1 MLTLFKYEV
10 RKTLS
15 LKIAVIVLTFVMEAI
30 FLIGFLSGKGTNFQN
45 DGSYVGF
52 LMAGTIGLMFCGLLG
67 PQLWALQS
75 IQLLYRELNSKQSY
89 MLFMTPNSSYS
100 ILGAKFLESMLS
112 AVAGGL
118 FFIALAAVDVLLL
131 VVNTAGIPGEAYRM
145 LRLELASEG
154 LTANAA
160 LSAALGILVWW
171 ISVIAAAFFSVV
183 LQAAIMNGKRF
194 GALISFAFFVAV
206 SVLWGY
212 LKGFVLPHG
221 NGLSGL
227 LLFIGFDVVIV
238 IALYL
243 SAGWIMDRKLSV

>member
-15 LKIAVIVLTFVMEAI
+15 LKIAVIVLTFVMEAL
-30 FLIGFLSGKGTNFQN
+30 FLIGFLSGKGMNFQSE
-45 DGSYVGF
+45 GSYAGF
-52 LMAGTIGLMFCGLLG
+52 LMVGTMGLFFCGFLG

-75 IQLLYRELNSKQSY
+75 IHLLYRELNSKQSY

-100 ILGAKFLESMLS
+100 ILGAKLLESMIS
-112 AVAGGL
+112 AAAGGL
-118 FFIALAAVDVLLL
+118 FFIALAAADLFLLI
-131 VVNTAGIPGEAYRM
+131 VNTAGISEEAYRM

-154 LTANAA
+154 LTAETV
-160 LSAALGILVWW
+160 LSVVLGILVWW

-183 LQAAIMNGKRF
+183 LQATVMNGKRF
-194 GALISFAFFVAV
+194 GALISFAVFVAV

-221 NGLSGL
+221 EGLSGL
-227 LLFIGFDVVIV
+227 ILFIGFDVAVV
-238 IALYL
+238 IALYFA
-243 SAGWIMDRKLSV
+243 AGWIMDRKLSV